1 MFIKNANENADS
13 SVVEVGSGYNNYAA
27 FKEKYDNALSYQEY
41 LKLNASKGLNKLK
54 MVFLLIIRLIT
65 SRTALK
71 SSKKAVKW
79 ILKLSGLMF
88 IGNAIVNLYEPVTTV
103 YKYNN
108 TLLSFLVK
116 DDFSRATFLTGKNIA
131 EIKRINFLIMKIDT
145 FINQN
150 TFIFLLATMILF
162 FLALKLMKFKTKK
175 GESKISRYI
184 FELSLVLFLIPSF
197 NFLRFY
203 FYQEEF
209 LTLIEIAKDIIPFI

>member
-27 FKEKYDNALSYQEY
+27 FKEKYDNSLSYHDY

-79 ILKLSGLMF
+79 ILKLSGFMF

-108 TLLSFLVK
+108 TLLSFFVK
-116 DDFSRATFLTGKNIA
+116 DNFSRATFLTGKNIA
-131 EIKRINFLIMKIDT
+131 EIKRINFQIMKIDT

-150 TFIFLLATMILF
+150 TFIFLIATMVLF
-162 FLALKLMKFKTKK
+162 YLVYLTRNIKTKYGDRK
-175 GESKISRYI
+175 LSRI
-184 FELSLVLFLIPSF
+184 IWFTGLITFLIPSF

-203 FYQEEF
+203 FYQEEVF
-209 LTLIEIAKDIIPFI
+209 ALIEIAKDIIPFI